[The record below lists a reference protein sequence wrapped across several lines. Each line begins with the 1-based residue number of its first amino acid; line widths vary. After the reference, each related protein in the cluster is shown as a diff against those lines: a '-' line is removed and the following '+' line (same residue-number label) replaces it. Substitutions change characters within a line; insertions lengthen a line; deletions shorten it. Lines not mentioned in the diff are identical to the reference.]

1 MAYLPD
7 TLKQIVQLGG
17 NLEICDTNY
26 LPNTL
31 EEIVQIARGTGA
43 HITIEARNYLP
54 DTLYRLVQLGGK
66 NVTIKVRTNP

>member
-43 HITIEARNYLP
+43 HGTIESRIHLP
-54 DTLYRLVQLGGK
+54 YTSFSLVQLGGK
-66 NVTIKVRTNP
+66 NVTIKVKTNP

>member
-43 HITIEARNYLP
+43 HVTIEARNYLP
-54 DTLYRLVQLGGK
+54 DSLYRLVKLGGK